1 VFESAR
7 NDWSIVIGDVCG
19 KGPEA
24 AALAALVRY
33 TTRAAAIQTR
43 RPRLV
48 LTLVNEVVV
57 RQSEEQ
63 FCTAAYVR
71 LRPEGEGARLTISCA
86 GHPPPL
92 VLRAGGDIESV
103 DARGRVLGPF
113 AELASVDR
121 IVQLDAGDSLFLYTD
136 GVTDARSADG
146 FFGEDR
152 LRDTLMSCAGSSA
165 DDVVKAI
172 DRSLNEFHGGKPRDD
187 IAFVVLRVPA

>member
-1 VFESAR
+1 
-7 NDWSIVIGDVCG
+7 
-19 KGPEA
+19 
-24 AALAALVRY
+24 
-33 TTRAAAIQTR
+33 
-43 RPRLV
+43 V